1 MEKNRDD
8 IKNIM
13 EKAVALIHQ
22 FTNDPYVQRIKERYP
37 TKSMMEILGVHRD
50 ENKHSDFLAWLF
62 DSFPPS
68 NSMAPKRNGIVLN

>member
-1 MEKNRDD
+1 MEINRDD

-13 EKAVALIHQ
+13 EKAVELIHQ

-68 NSMAPKRNGIVLN
+68 NSMAPKRNGIG